1 MQFDHWFPTVIGI
14 KKNPEH
20 KKIETKLVKFCLDK
34 KKKIKS
40 GGSHWLSRE
49 TYNTST
55 TYNLT
60 YEPLF
65 LNLNKWVYDQ
75 IVKYCHY
82 MEYEVELLCS
92 GVWFNVYN
100 KGDYQEYHRH
110 ANDCISAIYILSG
123 HKKAAKTY
131 FRSPILETAQ
141 EPKFKI
147 NDKNAYRAHYEALP
161 GNLLIFRSNTEHA
174 VEKHLIAD
182 KRITLAYNFRLK

>member
-14 KKNPEH
+14 KNNPEH
-20 KKIETKLVKFCLDK
+20 KKVETKLVKFCLDK

-40 GGSHWLSRE
+40 GGSNWLSHE

-55 TYNLT
+55 TYSLT

-75 IVKYCHY
+75 IAEYCNY
-82 MEYEVELLCS
+82 MGYEVELLCS
-92 GVWFNVYN
+92 GVWFNIYN

-110 ANDCISAIYILSG
+110 AKDCISAIYVLSG
-123 HKKAAKTY
+123 NKKAAKTY

-141 EPKFKI
+141 EPKIKI
-147 NDKNAYRAHYEALP
+147 NDKNAFMAHYEALP
-161 GNLLIFRSNTEHA
+161 GKLLIFRSNTEHA
-174 VEKHLIAD
+174 VEKHLIVN